1 MDKQPDYLPIV
12 TKTNNKPYY
21 PLQRNPSP
29 EVEEEKWNLGWLVSV
44 FRRRALLITGIA
56 LGTTMLGSGGLLW
69 ITMLTPPQY
78 LGAFQLLVE
87 PITAEEKQALS
98 STRAQGSDISAQ
110 QQINIEQSSLDYE
123 SQIRILSGPKLLEPV
138 VNEVRQKYPDMTY
151 EAFIKNFEIERITT
165 LSLDKKVQGTKLIDV
180 RYKDAD
186 PAKIKFVL
194 DRLSQTYLNYSLKE
208 RQSPIRNSIQFIDGR
223 LRPLRQRV
231 DTLQRKIQALRLRYN
246 IVDPDLQGRQL
257 SETTSKLDAVE
268 ADNQTRLAEAQAKR
282 DALVRQLKDAS
293 PQSILGETNYYQP
306 LLSQYQQIEGQIALE
321 SARSTP
327 NSPGLQALLEKRL
340 RLQNLMEREA
350 SRIVKN
356 AADSIAVVD
365 ARRQANSRVQTE
377 MNQKIR
383 EFPAISRQYTDLQ
396 RELALATDSLNKF
409 AARQEALQIDA
420 AQQEVPWEL
429 TVPPR
434 LQLDEQ
440 GQLVK
445 VNSISKVQFLV
456 LISVLALLLGV
467 GVGFLV
473 ETTKDLLQTTD
484 DIKRVTGLILLGA
497 IPHFAPHSRV
507 VSASAT
513 EAFRLLSK
521 NLHLLSK
528 TIAPVRSVMITSPE
542 QGDGKSTIALQLAMT
557 AAAMGRRVLLV
568 DADLRYPRIHELLE
582 LPNHQGLSNLL
593 RGEQNVR
600 KVTQSPPFCENLTVL
615 TAGQSPFDPGEL
627 FTTSLVEPLFQKLQ
641 AMFDLVIVDT
651 PPILGIADSGF
662 VAEQCDCLAL
672 VVRIGKTSRP
682 SALAALEE
690 LKFSSTMVLG
700 VIANDAPQ
708 MPFLAESYYNRP
720 RKKLVGS

>member
-1 MDKQPDYLPIV
+1 MDKQPDYLPAV

-29 EVEEEKWNLGWLVSV
+29 EVDEEKWNLGWLVSV
-44 FRRRALLITGIA
+44 FRRRALLIAGVA
-56 LGTTMLGSGGLLW
+56 LGTTVLANGALLV

-98 STRAQGSDISAQ
+98 STRAQGSDVSAQ

-138 VNEVRQKYPDMTY
+138 VSEVRQKYPDMTY
-151 EAFIKNFEIERITT
+151 ETFIKNFEIERITT

-186 PAKIKFVL
+186 PTKIKFVL

-208 RQSPIRNSIQFIDGR
+208 RQSPIRNSIQFIDGQ

-306 LLSQYQQIEGQIALE
+306 LLSQYQQVEGQIALE

-356 AADSIAVVD
+356 AADSITVVD
-365 ARRQANSRVQTE
+365 ARRQANSRVQAE

-484 DIKRVTGLILLGA
+484 DIKRATGLILLGA
-497 IPHFAPHSRV
+497 IPHFAPQSRV

-542 QGDGKSTIALQLAMT
+542 QGDGKSTIALQLAIT
-557 AAAMGRRVLLV
+557 AAAMGRRVLLI
-568 DADLRYPRIHELLE
+568 DADLRYPQIHELLG

-672 VVRIGKTSRP
+672 VVRLGKTSRP
-682 SALAALEE
+682 SSLAALEE

-720 RKKLVGS
+720 RKKLISS

>member
-306 LLSQYQQIEGQIALE
+306 LLGQYQQVEGQIALE